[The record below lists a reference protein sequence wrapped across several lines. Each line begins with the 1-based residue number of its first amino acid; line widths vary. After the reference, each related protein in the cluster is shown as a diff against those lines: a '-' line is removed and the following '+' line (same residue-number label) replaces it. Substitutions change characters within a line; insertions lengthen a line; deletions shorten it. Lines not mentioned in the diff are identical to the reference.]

1 MKSKSKSEPVIISN
15 DSVTCYADRLVIHL
29 YYFPYG
35 SKTIK
40 YEDIRSCQLLPL
52 RRLNRLKYKKWGM
65 GLSPIWWHSDVQR
78 YYRNYYL
85 LLDTNHWPYIGV
97 TMDDKDILNVFELIQ
112 SGAQSKFLSGP
123 ANGKEMKYRDFSE
136 YESCEQ

>member
-1 MKSKSKSEPVIISN
+1 MKSKSKSEPAVISN
-15 DSVTCYADRLVIHL
+15 DSVTCYSDRLVIHL

-112 SGAQSKFLSGP
+112 SGAQSKFLSGLV
-123 ANGKEMKYRDFSE
+123 NEKETKYRDFSE
-136 YESCEQ
+136 YESYEQ